1 MAIYHHISLV
11 QTPSGAMPV
20 YIASP
25 EGPGP
30 HAAILVIQGM
40 AGPGTTEFL
49 AAERLANNGFVGV
62 VPDLFHRG
70 PLVVTRDELERR
82 RRQMQNVDIIA
93 DVNAAIDHLNQQ
105 SFIADRIGI
114 MGFCMGGRVAY
125 MMASR
130 NRDIRAAVDCYGGGV
145 FDADG
150 PGPTPFETTADINC
164 PVLILD
170 GEKDEHPSP
179 EQVGQIAAELERLGK
194 VHEVHIF
201 PEVGHGFMS
210 PNSPRSRPEVIEDA
224 WSRILDW
231 FRQHVAA
238 EAVVVGGS

>member
-1 MAIYHHISLV
+1 
-11 QTPSGAMPV
+11 
-20 YIASP
+20 
-25 EGPGP
+25 
-30 HAAILVIQGM
+30 
-40 AGPGTTEFL
+40 
-49 AAERLANNGFVGV
+49 
-62 VPDLFHRG
+62 
-70 PLVVTRDELERR
+70 
-82 RRQMQNVDIIA
+82 MQNVDIIA
-93 DVNAAIDHLNQQ
+93 DVNAAIGHLSQQ

-114 MGFCMGGRVAY
+114 IGFCMGGHVAY

-130 NRDIRAAVDCYGGGV
+130 NQDIRAAVPRYDGGV

-210 PNSPRSRPEVIEDA
+210 PNRPRSALKSSRTRGPGSSIGSVSTSRLKPWRPRGRG
-224 WSRILDW
+224 SS
-231 FRQHVAA
+231 VAGERYGSPA
-238 EAVVVGGS
+238 EGG

>member
-1 MAIYHHISLV
+1 MPIYHHISLV
-11 QTPSGAMPV
+11 PTPSGVMPV

-30 HAAILVIQGM
+30 HPAILVIAGM
-40 AGPGTTEFL
+40 SGPGTSDLL
-49 AAERLANNGFVGV
+49 AAERLADAGFVGV

-70 PLVVTRDELERR
+70 PVCLTPDDLQHR
-82 RRQMQNVDIIA
+82 RRQMQNVDTIA
-93 DVNAAIDHLNQQ
+93 DIDATIEHLRQQ
-105 SFIADRIGI
+105 RFIADRFGI
-114 MGFCMGGRVAY
+114 MGFCMGGRVSY

-130 NRDIRAAVDCYGGGV
+130 NHAIRAAVDCYGGGV

-150 PGPTPFETTADINC
+150 PGPTPFETTADIGC

-194 VHEVHIF
+194 VHEVHIY

-210 PNSPRSRPEVIEDA
+210 PNGRRSRPEVIEDA
-224 WSRILDW
+224 WARILDW
-231 FRQHVAA
+231 FGRHVAA
-238 EAVVVGGS
+238 EAVAAKK

>member
-1 MAIYHHISLV
+1 MAIVHHIALV

-20 YIASP
+20 YVASP

-30 HAAILVIQGM
+30 HPAILVIQGM
-40 AGPGTTEFL
+40 AGPASMEFL

-62 VPDLFHRG
+62 TPDLFHRG
-70 PLVVTRDELERR
+70 PVCLTPDELQLRR
-82 RRQMQNVDIIA
+82 RAMQNVDIIA
-93 DVNAAIDHLNQQ
+93 DIEATIEHLKQQ

-114 MGFCMGGRVAY
+114 MGFCMGGRVSY

-130 NRDIRAAVDCYGGGV
+130 SPDIRAAVDCYGGGV
-145 FDADG
+145 FDHDG

-170 GEKDEHPSP
+170 GELDEHPSP
-179 EQVGQIAAELERLGK
+179 DQVRQIAAELEKFGK
-194 VHEVHIF
+194 LHEVHIY

-210 PNSPRSRPEVIEDA
+210 PGGRRSKPEVIEDA
-224 WSRILDW
+224 WSKIFDW

-238 EAVVVGGS
+238 EAAVAQK